1 MKTFRFLA
9 TLLIVVLCVTSCS
22 SDDDDNI
29 PNPDAP
35 KKRITQIVSKQYGDT
50 ETAKFEYSGE
60 KVSKIT
66 VTRTGESKPWTTEF
80 EYSSNEIKVHYTN
93 LWFEGEGT
101 NTRTFSIG
109 LNGFITNYELEFKY
123 DNDGNVISN
132 DEFDSVTY
140 TKTLNISNL
149 YLAFSEWANIT
160 SSPLWAGI
168 VCKASKHLPKE
179 AKMNVDD
186 EGLYTYSYDY
196 DLDKDGYV
204 TTTNCK
210 LTVNGKHD
218 KADDWTETYT
228 YEIIQ

>member
-1 MKTFRFLA
+1 MKTFRLLG
-9 TLLIVVLCVTSCS
+9 TLLVVLFCVTSCS

-35 KKRITQIVSKQYGDT
+35 KKRITQIVSKQYNKT
-50 ETAKFEYSGE
+50 ETAKFDYSGE

-66 VTRTGESKPWTTEF
+66 VTRSGESKPWTTEF
-80 EYSSNEIKVHYTN
+80 EYIGNEVKVHYTN
-93 LWFEGEGT
+93 LWFEGEPT
-101 NTRTFSIG
+101 NTRTFTLGS
-109 LNGFITNYELEFKY
+109 NGYITGYEMSFKY
-123 DNDGNVISN
+123 DKDGNITSN

-140 TKTLNISNL
+140 TNTLNVSNL

-179 AKMNVDD
+179 AKINIDD
-186 EGLYTYSYDY
+186 EGLYTYSYEY
-196 DLDKDGYV
+196 SLDKEGYV

-210 LTVNGKHD
+210 LTINGKHD
-218 KADDWTETYT
+218 KENDWSESYS
-228 YEIIQ
+228 YSVIE